1 MQVNPIV
8 LMAGAMN
15 DSGIRLQII
24 LKLDEKWA
32 SHQTREELIEYIRS
46 RLDTSLGFR
55 GKIEKLK
62 VIEKRPGV
70 SPRGIA

>member
-1 MQVNPIV
+1 
-8 LMAGAMN
+8 MN
-15 DSGIRLQII
+15 DNGMRLQII

-55 GKIEKLK
+55 GRIEKLK
-62 VIEKRPGV
+62 VIEKRSKVISKGSV
-70 SPRGIA
+70 